1 MLNEALKQQ
10 EQVLAP
16 QERMG
21 NPPPKKHKVIWKN
34 SIYTL
39 GSRGLGDQQRAG

>member
-10 EQVLAP
+10 EKVLAS
-16 QERMG
+16 QWGMG
-21 NPPPKKHKVIWKN
+21 GFPPPKHKVIWKN

-39 GSRGLGDQQRAG
+39 GSCGLGDQQRAG